1 MSRADNTPFL
11 RAAAARHHQ
20 EMVARTLRSLERMV
34 QDEEYLTIASLAAA
48 AGVSRAWLYQEPKVR
63 TAVEQARAT
72 LRTKRKQATR
82 SSQSDAS
89 KDARIRLLWEE
100 NQRLRGEMQTL
111 KGRLGELLGQ
121 VRELT
126 YARGTGA

>member
-11 RAAAARHHQ
+11 RAAAARRHQ
-20 EMVARTLRSLERMV
+20 EMVARSLRTLERILE
-34 QDEEYLTIASLAAA
+34 DDEYLTIGSLAAA

-63 TAVEQARAT
+63 GAIEQARAT
-72 LRTKRKQATR
+72 LRTKREKVAR
-82 SSQSDAS
+82 STPSDAS

-126 YARGTGA
+126 YARGSGA